1 MTFENVQ
8 DADSLK
14 IYLAQG
20 DTEKK
25 PQNNTH
31 YIRKRERVFSVLGIF
46 LRGSKSVTLP
56 LYVQMIESG
65 ALSVKVSE

>member
-25 PQNNTH
+25 KPKQ
-31 YIRKRERVFSVLGIF
+31 YPLYQKEGASFSVLGI
-46 LRGSKSVTLP
+46 LLKGSKSVTLP